1 MIENQ
6 FIMIKP
12 NAIKRGLIGNIIEK
26 YEKKGLKIIALK
38 LIQMKASQARA
49 LYKEH
54 ENKDFYQSLI
64 DFVLSG
70 PVIVMIV
77 QGPNAVQAVRTL
89 NGATNPLEADG
100 GSIRGQLG
108 LTITKNIVH
117 ASDSVENAKKEWKI
131 FFDDQEIINYTLPY
145 ENEL

>member
-108 LTITKNIVH
+108 LTITK
-117 ASDSVENAKKEWKI
+117 KI
-131 FFDDQEIINYTLPY
+131 
-145 ENEL
+145 

>member
-38 LIQMKASQARA
+38 LIQMNASQAIA